1 MNLMTFV
8 PNESDVSGVT
18 QLLSTDEKDGL
29 VSPDSFS
36 GHIHTEVRRPNL
48 GFSDS
53 HNIQAATSANSII
66 TPVPQ
71 RLRLHSGN
79 TIDLFVK
86 D

>member
-8 PNESDVSGVT
+8 PNESDVSGVS
-18 QLLSTDEKDGL
+18 QLLSGEEKEDV

-36 GHIHTEVRRPNL
+36 GHTHTEVRRPKL

-53 HNIQAATSANSII
+53 HHVQAATSANLII

-71 RLRLHSGN
+71 QLRLRSGN
-79 TIDLFVK
+79 TIDLFVN

>member
-1 MNLMTFV
+1 MTFV
-8 PNESDVSGVT
+8 PNESDVSGVS
-18 QLLSTDEKDGL
+18 QLLSTDEKEGV

-53 HNIQAATSANSII
+53 HNAQAAISANSII

-71 RLRLHSGN
+71 QLRLYSGN

-86 D
+86 G